1 MLAPLLY
8 LSLHYLMENMFDQM
22 HPRWQELLADQRKL
36 LAEIEAVLDSQ
47 EQVVPLKDNIM
58 RAFKFP
64 PEHYRV
70 LIVGQDPYPNAVHA
84 TGLAFCVPEGTSP
97 LPATLRNIVKELRD
111 DLGQNLVAT
120 GDISNWANQGVML
133 LNRSLTTRVGQ
144 TAAHFDI
151 GWDQFTARAI
161 EVLQEVHE
169 GKLVAILWGQRARVL
184 AEDLTMSRVL
194 QSPHPSP
201 LSSYRGFF
209 GSKPFSSCNK
219 LLAQSQL
226 SPIDWSC

>member
-1 MLAPLLY
+1 
-8 LSLHYLMENMFDQM
+8 M
-22 HPRWQELLADQRKL
+22 HPRWQLLLADQKQL
-36 LAEIEAVLDSQ
+36 LAQIGAVLASQ
-47 EQVVPLKDNIM
+47 DRVVPEKINIM

-70 LIVGQDPYPNAVHA
+70 LIVGQDPYPNAIQA

-97 LPATLRNIVKELRD
+97 LPATLRNIIKELRA

-133 LNRSLTTRVGQ
+133 LNRSLTTRIGQ

-161 EVLQEVHE
+161 EALEQVHE
-169 GKLVAILWGQRARVL
+169 GKLVAILWGQRAREL
-184 AEDLTMSRVL
+184 AEDLSMSRVL

-219 LLAQSQL
+219 ILAESQL
-226 SPIDWSC
+226 PPIDWSC